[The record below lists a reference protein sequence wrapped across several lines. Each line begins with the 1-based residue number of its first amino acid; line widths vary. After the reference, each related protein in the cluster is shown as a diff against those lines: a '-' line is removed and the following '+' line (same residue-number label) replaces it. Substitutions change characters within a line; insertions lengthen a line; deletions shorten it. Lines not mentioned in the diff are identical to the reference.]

1 MTYGSKKKT
10 YSGKALTENKF
21 CHYVLRDLMRKGHA
35 PYNTPF
41 LEAVDPEA
49 MGIPHYRTVIKT
61 PMDLSTV
68 DKKLENGDYET
79 AEEFQSD
86 IRLIFSNCYTF
97 NPPGSPVF
105 NFCTQLEAAFN
116 GKWSEKNSFM
126 QQHGESSGRNRGYD
140 GESSADEYDG
150 NI

>member
-1 MTYGSKKKT
+1 
-10 YSGKALTENKF
+10 
-21 CHYVLRDLMRKGHA
+21 MRKGHA

-41 LEAVDPEA
+41 LEPVDPIA
-49 MGIPHYRTVIKT
+49 MGIPHYPEIIKN

-68 DKKLENGDYET
+68 ERKLDSQEYDGSEDFE
-79 AEEFQSD
+79 AD

-116 GKWSEKNSFM
+116 SKWAEKLSFM
-126 QQHGESSGRNRGYD
+126 QQHGEGSSGRFGRNSRPSYD
-140 GESSADEYDG
+140 GQSSDDDDEEYCNFID
-150 NI
+150 NYFSSERQKTSREP